1 MAKGLKT
8 GGRTK
13 GTPNK
18 ATANAKAA
26 IEAVFVGLGDADAL
40 QSWAQESAD
49 NLKAFYVN
57 IWPKILPLQV
67 NGPGDEGEHIH
78 RIVREFVS
86 APHSNR

>member
-1 MAKGLKT
+1 MAKGVKT
-8 GGRTK
+8 GGRQK

-40 QSWAQESAD
+40 QSWAKSSED

-67 NGPGDEGEHIH
+67 NGPGDDGEHIH
-78 RIVREFVS
+78 KIVREFVS
-86 APHSNR
+86 P